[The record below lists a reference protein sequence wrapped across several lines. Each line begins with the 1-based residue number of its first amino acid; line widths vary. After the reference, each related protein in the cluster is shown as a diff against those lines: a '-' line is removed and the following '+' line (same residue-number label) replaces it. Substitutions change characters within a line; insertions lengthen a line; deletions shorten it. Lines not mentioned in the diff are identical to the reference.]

1 MTERTIEFVDPDGG
15 VQALPAAAV
24 PPEIAAV
31 DGVPV
36 ARVVARMR
44 GDEREIQS
52 FAADGRLLATTL
64 QRRPR

>member
-1 MTERTIEFVDPDGG
+1 MSEPTIEFVNPDGSSTS
-15 VQALPAAAV
+15 LPAAAV
-24 PPEIAAV
+24 PPEIAVV

-64 QRRPR
+64 QRRQR

>member
-15 VQALPAAAV
+15 VLTFPAGAV
-24 PPEIAAV
+24 PPEIAV
-31 DGVPV
+31 VEGVPV
-36 ARVVARMR
+36 TRVVARMR

-52 FAADGRLLATTL
+52 FAADGRLLSTTL